1 MKTFEFTETT
11 WDLVNNQRVK
21 LADWT
26 VATAGNNAI
35 IIQKITPTT
44 KSGDS
49 IKKVVKVD
57 DCDGYVFQVLKTKIK
72 AIGAA
77 DGLVDWMNWC
87 KEENLMTCRA
97 MQVLNYV
104 WDKIKPMKA
113 N

>member
-49 IKKVVKVD
+49 IKKVVLADEIVYNST
-57 DCDGYVFQVLKTKIK
+57 DGTVK
-72 AIGAA
+72 
-77 DGLVDWMNWC
+77 DW
-87 KEENLMTCRA
+87 NLNGEDVTLG
-97 MQVLNYV
+97 VKKN
-104 WDKIKPMKA
+104 
-113 N
+113 